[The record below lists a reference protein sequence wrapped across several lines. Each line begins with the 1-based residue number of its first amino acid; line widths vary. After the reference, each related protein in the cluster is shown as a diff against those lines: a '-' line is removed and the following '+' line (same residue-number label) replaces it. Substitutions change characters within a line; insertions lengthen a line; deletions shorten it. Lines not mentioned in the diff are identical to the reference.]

1 MISRVS
7 GKLVD
12 KTDHAV
18 ILDVQGLCY
27 EILVPASVLH
37 RIDDHCDASGRMQLI
52 TYYYMQLSPS
62 TGIPVMI
69 GFINEIEREFFLQFI
84 KVSGIGPRAAIK
96 ALNKP
101 ISDISRAISQGDIKF
116 LKTLPG
122 IGEQKAKEIVAKLQ
136 SKVGRYGLIQDHE
149 MGGAHPQPE
158 PDSPLFQQ
166 EALQVLLQLQYKK
179 PEALDMIRQAV
190 TRCSTIQ
197 TTEELLNE
205 IYQQR
210 IAP

>member
-1 MISRVS
+1 MISRIS

-12 KTDHAV
+12 KSDHAV
-18 ILDVQGLCY
+18 ILDVQGVCY
-27 EILVPASVLH
+27 EILVPASVLN
-37 RIDDHCDASGRMQLI
+37 RVADQYDVSGQMQLI
-52 TYYYMQLSPS
+52 TYHYIQLSPS
-62 TGIPVMI
+62 AGLPVMI
-69 GFINEIEREFFLQFI
+69 GFLNEIEREFFLQFI
-84 KVSGIGPRAAIK
+84 KVSGIGPRAAVK

-101 ISDISRAISQGDIKF
+101 ISDISRAIAEGDIKF

-136 SKVGRYGLIQDHE
+136 NKVGKYGLIQDHQKE
-149 MGGAHPQPE
+149 WTPPAIE
-158 PDSPLFQQ
+158 STDPLFQE
-166 EALQVLLQLQYKK
+166 EALEVLLQLQYKR
-179 PEALDMIRQAV
+179 PEALEMIRQAMA
-190 TRCSTIQ
+190 RRATIQ